1 MKKLMI
7 ALMMVVA
14 TSTAS
19 FAKGSNDNV
28 QTAAKEVAQKVKDAP
43 SGTTYGVVEVTK
55 SHIVVNTPLGRYS
68 INKNEDGSFSFM
80 GMTAKLVAVKNGVYK
95 VRTSLGMFNINMRKA
110 TVTST
115 QIELEMSHMSE
126 F

>member
-14 TSTAS
+14 TGTAS

-28 QTAAKEVAQKVKDAP
+28 QTAAKEVVQTVKNAP

-55 SHIVVNTPLGRYS
+55 SHIVVNTLLLWYGIYFLTAS
-68 INKNEDGSFSFM
+68 I
-80 GMTAKLVAVKNGVYK
+80 
-95 VRTSLGMFNINMRKA
+95 I
-110 TVTST
+110 
-115 QIELEMSHMSE
+115 
-126 F
+126 

>member
-28 QTAAKEVAQKVKDAP
+28 
-43 SGTTYGVVEVTK
+43 
-55 SHIVVNTPLGRYS
+55 L
-68 INKNEDGSFSFM
+68 
-80 GMTAKLVAVKNGVYK
+80 
-95 VRTSLGMFNINMRKA
+95 
-110 TVTST
+110 
-115 QIELEMSHMSE
+115 LEI
-126 F
+126 

>member
-80 GMTAKLVAVKNGVYK
+80 GMTAKFVAVKNGVYK

>member
-19 FAKGSNDNV
+19 FAKGGNEHV
-28 QTAAKEVAQKVKDAP
+28 QAVAKEVAQTVKDAP

-55 SHIVVNTPLGRYS
+55 SRIVVNTPLGRYN
-68 INKNEDGSFSFM
+68 INKNEDGSFSFL

-95 VRTSLGMFNINMRKA
+95 VKTSLGTFNVNTRKA
-110 TVTST
+110 TVTK
-115 QIELEMSHMSE
+115 Q
-126 F
+126 

>member
-7 ALMMVVA
+7 ALLMVVA

-28 QTAAKEVAQKVKDAP
+28 QTVVQKVKDAP

-55 SHIVVNTPLGRYS
+55 SHIVVNTPLGRYN
-68 INKNEDGSFSFM
+68 INKNGDGSFSFM
-80 GMTAKLVAVKNGVYK
+80 GMTAKLVAAKNGVYK
-95 VRTSLGMFNINMRKA
+95 VKTSLGTFNINMRKA
-110 TVTST
+110 TVTK
-115 QIELEMSHMSE
+115 L
-126 F
+126 

>member
-19 FAKGSNDNV
+19 FAKGGDDHV
-28 QTAAKEVAQKVKDAP
+28 QVAAKEVAQKVNDAP

-55 SHIVVNTPLGRYS
+55 SHIVVNTLLGRYN
-68 INKNEDGSFSFM
+68 INKNEDGSLSFM

-95 VRTSLGMFNINMRKA
+95 VQTSLGDFSVNVRKG
-110 TVTST
+110 TITKK
-115 QIELEMSHMSE
+115 
-126 F
+126 

>member
-7 ALMMVVA
+7 ALLMVVA

-19 FAKGSNDNV
+19 FAKGGNEHV
-28 QTAAKEVAQKVKDAP
+28 QAVAKEVAQTVKDAP

-55 SHIVVNTPLGRYS
+55 SRIVVNTPLGRYN
-68 INKNEDGSFSFM
+68 INKNEDGSFSFL

-95 VRTSLGMFNINMRKA
+95 VKTSLGTFNVNTRKA
-110 TVTST
+110 TVTK
-115 QIELEMSHMSE
+115 Q
-126 F
+126 

>member
-28 QTAAKEVAQKVKDAP
+28 QTAAKEVAQTVKNAP

-55 SHIVVNTPLGRYS
+55 SHIVVNTPLGRYN

-80 GMTAKLVAVKNGVYK
+80 GMTAKLVAAKNGVYK
-95 VRTSLGMFNINMRKA
+95 VKTSLGTFNINMRKA
-110 TVTST
+110 TVTK
-115 QIELEMSHMSE
+115 Q
-126 F
+126 